1 MPKVPQVSLPKNV
14 PNSSHVAS
22 IQHLRVIMFL
32 LSIQVFKHTFDVVE
46 DYVTYILITI
56 GAIALSIRLLTTLGT
71 GDVQCF
77 LLMVNASA
85 YNGTED
91 LGPYPSGGTLGF
103 VNYAQVSQS
112 CSVAVFNK
120 FWDYL
125 PYIMLLQTLFLVV
138 VEKFTFKIPRI
149 AQKVE
154 RFYRYVSASTLGLQL
169 EEVC

>member
-1 MPKVPQVSLPKNV
+1 MEPLVVVYVYPPT
-14 PNSSHVAS
+14 
-22 IQHLRVIMFL
+22 
-32 LSIQVFKHTFDVVE
+32 QVFKHTFDVVE
-46 DYVTYILITI
+46 DKVTYILITI

-85 YNGTED
+85 YIGTED

-154 RFYRYVSASTLGLQL
+154 RFYRFVACSKLILF
-169 EEVC
+169 